1 MCESTDRQNTKTHT
15 RPGAGHRDP
24 EPDIATRAQ
33 TRRERDNSED
43 VLQNDAWS
51 ASDTQPTRALTA
63 SAAHT

>member
-1 MCESTDRQNTKTHT
+1 MRAQIDRTQKHTH
-15 RPGAGHRDP
+15 DP

-51 ASDTQPTRALTA
+51 VSDTQPTRALTA